1 MYNSLRVMLLLASV
15 LASVGQPVG
24 CEAAVLGMRVT
35 AHLPPTWPVARWMV
49 EGPLLGLYSENTRGL
64 TATGSPNCEPRR
76 VKRPGSN
83 RWPEIR
89 AWETQRPSSRR
100 NLSASGYRRRREPSP
115 HDVVYLA
122 ERSAS
127 SGVARAKNLA

>member
-49 EGPLLGLYSENTRGL
+49 EGQLLGLYSENTRGL

-76 VKRPGSN
+76 VSGRVQTVGLRSGLGKLSDRHPAVTCRPAAIDDVAN
-83 RWPEIR
+83 L
-89 AWETQRPSSRR
+89 RPTTSSI
-100 NLSASGYRRRREPSP
+100 
-115 HDVVYLA
+115 
-122 ERSAS
+122 
-127 SGVARAKNLA
+127 